1 MPPSI
6 SEKVTQYIQ
15 NHAKWNTHLSQIRE
29 VLQSTPLVEEIKWGA
44 PSYSYNSKILIG
56 LGAFKNH
63 MGIWF
68 HQGVFL
74 KDKHEKLQNAQ
85 EGKTKALRQWRFE
98 EGDTIN
104 KNILRDYIEEAIENC
119 KAGKEVTAERN
130 TKKVVLDSI
139 LKKAMQEDIDLKKA
153 FDALTP
159 GKQREYAEH
168 IASAKREAT
177 QLNRLEK
184 ITPMILDGKGL
195 HDKYKNC

>member
-1 MPPSI
+1 MSSSD
-6 SEKVTQYIQ
+6 SEKVTQYIEK
-15 NHAKWNTHLSQIRE
+15 HTKWSALLSEIRE
-29 VLQSTPLVEEIKWGA
+29 VLKTTPLLEEVKWGA
-44 PSYSYNSKILIG
+44 PSYSFNNKILIG

-74 KDKHEKLQNAQ
+74 KDKQNKLQNAQ

-98 EGDTIN
+98 ENDTIDTE
-104 KNILRDYIEEAIENC
+104 LLLSYVEEAIENC
-119 KAGKEVTAERN
+119 KAGKEVKPER
-130 TKKVVLDSI
+130 K
-139 LKKAMQEDIDLKKA
+139 KKAVTVGPILSDALDNDTSLKKA
-153 FDALTP
+153 FNALTP

-177 QLNRLEK
+177 KVCRLEK
-184 ITPMILDGKGL
+184 IMPMILSGQGL

>member
-1 MPPSI
+1 MLS
-6 SEKVTQYIQ
+6 SEKVTQYIEK
-15 NHAKWNTHLSQIRE
+15 HVKWSTSLSQIRE
-29 VLQSTPLVEEIKWGA
+29 VLKATALVEEIKWGA

-74 KDKHEKLQNAQ
+74 KDKHQKLLNAQ
-85 EGKTKALRQWRFE
+85 DGKTKALRQWRLE
-98 EGDTIN
+98 EGDIIDT
-104 KNILRDYIEEAIENC
+104 NILRDYIEEAIENC
-119 KAGKEVTAERN
+119 KAGKEVKAERI
-130 TKKVVLDSI
+130 TKKPILDPFFKDA
-139 LKKAMQEDIDLKKA
+139 LAKNTDLKKA

-168 IASAKREAT
+168 IASAKRET
-177 QLNRLEK
+177 TRLSRLEK
-184 ITPMILDGKGL
+184 ITSMILAGQGL